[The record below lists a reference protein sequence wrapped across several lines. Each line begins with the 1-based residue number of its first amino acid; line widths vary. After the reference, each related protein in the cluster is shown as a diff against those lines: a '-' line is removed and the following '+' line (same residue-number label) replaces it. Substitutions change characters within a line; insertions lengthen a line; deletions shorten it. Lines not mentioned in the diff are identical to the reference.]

1 MRFTKPLSTW
11 AAAVCSADSVASPAS
26 SLSSCL
32 SFKRQHKGSLQE
44 AFLHGPHPCRAH
56 TTSGLPQHPRIRH
69 FRTCHTGLC
78 FQRVR
83 LRGLMQ
89 SSWGTGHFVVVKS
102 LGTIRRTAAIS
113 GMKPPLLGTE
123 FSLYGQVVSPW
134 ALLRKN
140 QKPDQF
146 STL

>member
-1 MRFTKPLSTW
+1 MRFTTPLSTW
-11 AAAVCSADSVASPAS
+11 AAAVCSADSVTSPAS

-32 SFKRQHKGSLQE
+32 SFKRQHKASLQE

-69 FRTCHTGLC
+69 SRTCHMGLYS
-78 FQRVR
+78 QRV
-83 LRGLMQ
+83 LMQ
-89 SSWGTGHFVVVKS
+89 NSWGTGCFVAVVKS

-140 QKPDQF
+140 QKPDPF

>member
-1 MRFTKPLSTW
+1 MRFTTPLSTW
-11 AAAVCSADSVASPAS
+11 AAAVLCRQRRFSCFFTELMLILQKAAQRVPARGLSARP
-26 SLSSCL
+26 
-32 SFKRQHKGSLQE
+32 
-44 AFLHGPHPCRAH
+44 PTCRAH
-56 TTSGLPQHPRIRH
+56 TTSGLPQHPRICH
-69 FRTCHTGLC
+69 SRTCHTGLC
-78 FQRVR
+78 SQRVR

-89 SSWGTGHFVVVKS
+89 NSWGTDHFVVVKS

-134 ALLRKN
+134 ALLREN
-140 QKPDQF
+140 QKPDQS